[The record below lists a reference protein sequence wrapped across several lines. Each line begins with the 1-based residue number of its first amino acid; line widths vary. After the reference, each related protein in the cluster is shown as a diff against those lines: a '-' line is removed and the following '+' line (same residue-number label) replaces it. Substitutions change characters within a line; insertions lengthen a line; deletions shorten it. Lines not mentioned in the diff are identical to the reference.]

1 MWRKLSW
8 QCLQRSRKG
17 MPEKFLIFSSSEKGS
32 PDGIW
37 ASDVQQSWESG
48 SPGEEALQSS
58 SDERPAT
65 SAAATAAEE
74 QMLFDV
80 KA

>member
-1 MWRKLSW
+1 V
-8 QCLQRSRKG
+8 
-17 MPEKFLIFSSSEKGS
+17 
-32 PDGIW
+32 
-37 ASDVQQSWESG
+37 SDVQQSWESG

>member
-1 MWRKLSW
+1 M
-8 QCLQRSRKG
+8 
-17 MPEKFLIFSSSEKGS
+17 GS

-37 ASDVQQSWESG
+37 VSDVQQSWESG

>member
-1 MWRKLSW
+1 
-8 QCLQRSRKG
+8 
-17 MPEKFLIFSSSEKGS
+17 MPEKFLIFSSSEMGS

-37 ASDVQQSWESG
+37 VSDVQQSWESG

-65 SAAATAAEE
+65 AAATAAEE